1 MRRMIAQGM
10 SQNPGNQY
18 KAVPVVKMPSPAF
31 LSEWHLYDQLQLH
44 PSLIPARWLQIR
56 WGYTLRDLWNFTAHS
71 VLLLI
76 TAANMES
83 KYLEIK
89 GY

>member
-31 LSEWHLYDQLQLH
+31 LSEWHLYDQLQLPIYYIH
-44 PSLIPARWLQIR
+44 PWSQPD
-56 WGYTLRDLWNFTAHS
+56 GY
-71 VLLLI
+71 
-76 TAANMES
+76 
-83 KYLEIK
+83 K
-89 GY
+89 